1 LRIFLSGSASHLA
14 QALLPK
20 LCAQTDISAVTG
32 IDLQAAAFEHPK
44 FTQHIADIRS
54 PDIARL
60 MQGCDALAHLAF
72 VVLRGKMAA
81 ETMQDINVQ
90 GTRTLFSA
98 ARQAGIARLVH
109 LSSAAVYGGGEN
121 LKESAALNPLP
132 GFLYGQHKVQVEGW
146 LANEFPAAVR
156 LRPHIILGPHCQ
168 PLLIKILRQP
178 CYVTLAEP
186 QPLLQCVHED
196 DVADAIIASLLL
208 PASGPINLATPG
220 GYSLKQAITQGHASA
235 MPIPFGAARFA
246 LSLAW
251 RRSGFGGEPA
261 WLDGVK
267 QSLTLDCSRA
277 QQVLGWKPQYD
288 AEATLASVIK
298 PATQKS

>member
-1 LRIFLSGSASHLA
+1 MRIFLSGSASHLA

-54 PDIARL
+54 PETARL
-60 MQGCDALAHLAF
+60 LQGCDALAHLAF

-81 ETMQDINVQ
+81 ATMQDINVQ
-90 GTRTLFSA
+90 GTRELFSA

-109 LSSAAVYGGGEN
+109 LSSAAVYGHGEN
-121 LKESAALNPLP
+121 LHESAALNPLP
-132 GFLYGQHKVQVEGW
+132 GFLYGQHKAQVETW
-146 LANEFPAAVR
+146 LANEFPGAVR

-168 PLLIKILRQP
+168 PLLLKLLRQP
-178 CYVTLAEP
+178 CYVSLAEP
-186 QPLLQCVHED
+186 QPQLQCVHED

-208 PASGPINLATPG
+208 PANGAINLAAPG
-220 GYSLKQAITQGHASA
+220 SYSIKQAITQAHVRALPVPFSA
-235 MPIPFGAARFA
+235 AKLA
-246 LSLAW
+246 LNLAW
-251 RRSGFGGEPA
+251 RRTGFGGEPA
-261 WLDGVK
+261 WLDGIR

-277 QQVLGWKPQYD
+277 AQVLGWQPQYD
-288 AEATLASVIK
+288 TEATLASVIK
-298 PATQKS
+298 PRLL